1 MRFVWAVAAF
11 VLAALMIGAG
21 IAQRTIFEG
30 PKSQSQ
36 AIEVAGDAPYVLID
50 GSVLTSHDGSQNL
63 RVQGDGTIFAAYA
76 RTADM
81 KAWLARADYTEVGV
95 DDGAITSSSIAAADP
110 PAADA
115 APLTPVGSDLW
126 LDEFQQKD
134 VLITPLQLPADMSLL
149 VATDGVEP
157 APRSL
162 SLTWPV
168 RSSTPWAGPLI
179 VGGSILLVVGLVLYV
194 LGVRHARRSRG
205 PRRKGVPLPVTEPI
219 DLSVEGSEK
228 GVISATPARR
238 RLTRGK
244 KSFVAL
250 PLVAAGALLITG
262 CTPDAWPQPAA
273 SPTPSASASVVVPD
287 DQGSPVVTETQAER
301 IVGRI
306 STAVAAADEARD
318 ATAASVRLA
327 GTALAVRETNYTLRG
342 AIADEPAVPAIP
354 SGDLQVILP
363 EANDEWPRTFFAVA
377 AGGTEGDAESADQIL
392 SVSQQDPW
400 SPYQLTSIATLTS
413 DTELNL
419 APAYVGAI
427 PIPADSPFL
436 AIAPDGLAAAY
447 ADVLTKGTG
456 SEYAALFDSADDAFQ
471 AQLDANR
478 TQRLNDFNQTGAQTG
493 SLTFAATAGTQ
504 KPVALATLDS
514 GAIVAVTVDDIDTV
528 VPTNTDAVIKV
539 DNNPIVQTLTG
550 VTQSATG
557 FTTTYANQL
566 FFFVPSQS
574 SKERISL
581 LGYSSNILQSK
592 VVG

>member
-30 PKSQSQ
+30 PKTDSQ

-63 RVQGDGTIFAAYA
+63 RVQEDGTIFAAYG
-76 RTADM
+76 RTADI
-81 KAWLARADYTEVGV
+81 KAWLARADYTEIGF
-95 DDGAITSSSIAAADP
+95 DAGEITSASVAASEPAAAGT
-110 PAADA
+110 AA
-115 APLTPVGSDLW
+115 LTPAGSDLW
-126 LDEFQQKD
+126 LDEFEQKD

-149 VATDGVEP
+149 VATDGTQP
-157 APRSL
+157 APHSL
-162 SLTWPV
+162 TVTWPV

-219 DLSVEGSEK
+219 DLAVEGADK
-228 GVISATPARR
+228 GVIAATPSRR
-238 RLTRGK
+238 RLTRGTQA
-244 KSFVAL
+244 FAAL
-250 PLVAAGALLITG
+250 PLLAVSAVLVTG
-262 CTPDAWPQPAA
+262 CTADAWPQPAA
-273 SPTPSASASVVVPD
+273 SPTPSSSQSVVVPD
-287 DQGSPVVTETQAER
+287 DQGSPVVTQAQAER
-301 IVGRI
+301 IVDRI
-306 STAVAAADEARD
+306 SKTVATADEARD
-318 ATAASVRLA
+318 AFAAATRLG

-342 AIADEPAVPAIP
+342 AIPTQTALAPIP
-354 SGDLQVILP
+354 DGSLQVILP

-377 AGGTEGDAESADQIL
+377 PGGEGADESDLIL

-400 SPYQLTSIATLTS
+400 APYKLTSIATLTS
-413 DTELNL
+413 DTKLNL

-436 AIAPDGLAAAY
+436 AIAPDDLAAAY

-456 SEYAALFDSADDAFQ
+456 SAYAASFDVADDAFQ
-471 AQLDANR
+471 KQLDANR

-493 SLTFAATAGTQ
+493 SLTFSASAGTQ
-504 KPVALATLDS
+504 PPVALATLDS
-514 GAIVAVTVDDIDTV
+514 GAIVAVTVDDLDTV
-528 VPTNTDAVIKV
+528 VPTNADAVIKV
-539 DNNPIVQTLTG
+539 DNNPIVQTLAG
-550 VTQSATG
+550 VAQSSTG

-581 LGYSSNILQSK
+581 LGYSSNVLQSK